1 MELTLHEKRENI
13 RTIDS
18 FEIFKNDVVVRRNKD
33 VVLPENRPTR
43 SEIGHFS
50 ARARKRLA
58 FVAANTD
65 AEFVTMITLTYP
77 REFETD
83 GKEVKRHLN
92 LFLKRFA
99 RRYEHEYLWF
109 LEFQIRGA
117 PHYHILSTRLDMAID
132 KYWLSSAWY
141 EIVGSQDV
149 KHLLAGTR
157 VERLRKTGARY
168 AVKYAYKMRQKS
180 VPTEYQNVGRFYG
193 YSTAVKPKAIAEAW
207 GDIDKLFEG
216 VDGYKT
222 LLESGYSTLFG
233 LAGNVA
239 ANMVKGDRND

>member
-1 MELTLHEKRENI
+1 MDLTLHEKRENI

-18 FEIFKNDVVVRRNKD
+18 FEVYKNDVVVRRNRD

-43 SEIGHFS
+43 SEIGYFS

-65 AEFVTMITLTYP
+65 VEFVTMITLTYP
-77 REFETD
+77 GQFETD

-109 LEFQIRGA
+109 LEFQQRGA
-117 PHYHILSTRLDMAID
+117 PHYHVLSNVNRNSID
-132 KYWLSSAWY
+132 ELWLSESWY
-141 EIVGSQDV
+141 EIVGSQDA

-168 AVKYAYKMRQKS
+168 AVKYAYKMRQKN
-180 VPTEYQNVGRFYG
+180 VPAEYQNVGRFYG
-193 YSTAVKPKAIAEAW
+193 YSTAVKPKAIAETW
-207 GDIDKLFEG
+207 GDIDKIFEG
-216 VDGYKT
+216 IDGYKT

-233 LAGNVA
+233 LAGDVA
-239 ANMVKGDRND
+239 SNMVKGDRND